1 MDKWE
6 ANESKDYLGVFSFQ
20 LWTEF
25 KLPEVYKKKVVAKSI
40 VCYTQDVILY
50 SVMKDI
56 GPPWWLKQ

>member
-1 MDKWE
+1 MKVKTIWE
-6 ANESKDYLGVFSFQ
+6 YFPSNCEQNSNYL
-20 LWTEF
+20 
-25 KLPEVYKKKVVAKSI
+25 KYIKKVVAKSI